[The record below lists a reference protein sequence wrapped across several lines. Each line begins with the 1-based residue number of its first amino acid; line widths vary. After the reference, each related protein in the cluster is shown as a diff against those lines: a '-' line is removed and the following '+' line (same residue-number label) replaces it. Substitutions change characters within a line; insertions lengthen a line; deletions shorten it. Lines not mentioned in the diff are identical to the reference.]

1 MPERIGNF
9 AMLRLLAALA
19 VLWSHSFTLSGGQG
33 AWEPFKSLSGGQSKL
48 GTTAVV
54 IFLVI
59 SGYLVTQ
66 SFDRSAGVWRF
77 VKARLLRI
85 MPGLLALL
93 VVLGLLV
100 GPLLTRAPLGE
111 YFTSK
116 DFLKF
121 FALNGSLLGY
131 WARLPGIFTENPQPF
146 INGSS
151 WTIRFQAECYLL
163 VLFLG
168 VLGLLNRYVVL
179 ALFLGGMTFL
189 VLDGPYTDANFGQWN
204 HRIDIATKFLAG
216 AAIYR
221 WQLELDGR
229 AALSCAVLWLL
240 AFFLGGYWLALPTAF
255 AYLVIYLALAPIRL
269 PNVERY
275 GDLSYGIFLSA
286 WPVQQLILY
295 SGLAS
300 TWLGVGL
307 LSTAGSIGVAL
318 LSWHLL
324 EKRALSFKDR
334 MLPFERRF
342 STLLDSTTAALWTT
356 VRPARSKT

>member
-9 AMLRLLAALA
+9 AALRFLAALA
-19 VLWSHSFTLSGGQG
+19 VLWSHSFTLAGGQG
-33 AWEPFKSLSGGQSKL
+33 AWEPLKALSGGQSKL

-54 IFLVI
+54 IFLVM

-66 SFDRSAGVWRF
+66 SFDRSPGLWRF

-85 MPGLLALL
+85 MPGLLAML
-93 VVLGLLV
+93 VLFGLVL
-100 GPLLTRAPLGE
+100 GPLLTVAPLGE
-111 YFTSK
+111 YFASK

-121 FALNGSLLGY
+121 FAFNGSLLGY
-131 WARLPGIFTENPQPF
+131 WARLPGVFSENPQPF

-168 VLGLLNRYVVL
+168 VLGLLNRYIVL
-179 ALFLGGMTFL
+179 ALFLAGMTYL
-189 VLDGPYTDANFGQWN
+189 VIDGPYTDANFGQWN
-204 HRIDIATKFLAG
+204 HRVDIATKFLAG

-221 WQLELDGR
+221 WRLEMVGN
-229 AALSCAVLWLL
+229 AALCCLVLWLL
-240 AFFLGGYWLALPTAF
+240 ALFFGGYWLVLPTAF
-255 AYLVIYLALAPIRL
+255 AYLVIYAALMPIRL
-269 PNVERY
+269 PNMERY

-286 WPVQQLILY
+286 WPVQQLVIHF
-295 SGLAS
+295 GLAS

-307 LSTAGSIGVAL
+307 LSTIGSIGVAL

-324 EKRALSFKDR
+324 EKRVLSFKDR
-334 MLPFERRF
+334 MLPFERRL
-342 STLLDSTTAALWTT
+342 SELLDSTAAGLWTT
-356 VRPARSKT
+356 VRPIRSKT